1 MRRIAAG
8 IVPVAHFSP
17 APAPTGRCD
26 HSHAFRGP
34 TLWQPAIRDIPGEY
48 GVDCE
53 IDAGRALQTR
63 AEYERGIISS
73 ANPNRI

>member
-1 MRRIAAG
+1 MRLIAAG

-34 TLWQPAIRDIPGEY
+34 TLWQMLIRDIPGEY
-48 GVDCE
+48 GVDCG
-53 IDAGRALQTR
+53 IDA
-63 AEYERGIISS
+63 S
-73 ANPNRI
+73 